1 MECSA
6 ERDERLMHL
15 VSAALQRPVAERH
28 TFLHTACKD
37 DEELLREAMEVVEG
51 EQKMGSFLLHPAI
64 TFKDCPPPF
73 QAGQTIAERFEIAR
87 LLGEGGMGWVYEA
100 FDHKL
105 NRRIAIKSAKPGFQP
120 TLSPE
125 IKGALAVSHPNIC
138 RVNEI
143 HTAHTV
149 HGELDFLTMELL
161 EGETLASYLK
171 TRGKLLPKEALA
183 IARQLCEGIAEA
195 HRRGIVHRDLKTGNV
210 ILCNAQSGDL
220 RVVITDFGLSGDTTQ
235 TTELG
240 GTPKYIAPELWNG
253 AKASCASDI
262 YALGVILYEVIAGP
276 RAQDEISTA
285 DLTTQSSSTAT
296 SANRRRSLTR
306 SLRKL
311 PHRWASVI
319 AQCLDPI
326 PERRPPNASAVIAQ
340 LSGSDTL
347 RTASILVPVLILSS
361 FLFPEIRARV
371 HDSIWPPPSA
381 RLVILPPVANDDSRV
396 TAEGALQDAADRIAH
411 TKNGQ
416 RTIAV
421 IYPAKAR
428 EAQVQSSDQ
437 AEKILH
443 ATHALQTSFRREG
456 EDLVVQGAVVDLESN
471 VHLADFS
478 SLYSPNTRGVL
489 AGALAGEISTALHLR
504 GASSDNIAPAATPA
518 YDRGL
523 YYLRLDVQDKG
534 EAIASF
540 QEAHQADPRS
550 PLPLAGLVE
559 AELAQFDDNHA
570 PEHLESARQYLQM
583 AESLDADSVR
593 VHLAAG
599 LFDEDIS
606 EYGKALDQ
614 YHRVAEIEPRS
625 GEAFIRMAGAYDKEN
640 LPEKALASFHHAIEL
655 DPTYYDPHEYLG
667 VFYFHRGDYSDA
679 AKEFQQ
685 VIALAPRMAN
695 AYTNLGASLEK
706 LGRAAE
712 AEKALRS
719 SLAIRETPRALNNM
733 GSLLLSEKRFGEAI
747 PYLQQAAALTP
758 DNDVVLLN
766 LADCQRHLG
775 RSREAKSNYK
785 KGMELAMAELNQNPG
800 GGQARALVGYFAAR
814 LGDAPR
820 ARDEITQALRLSPGD
835 NTVLYRAILTYEAL
849 HLRTNALAALKG
861 ATPDLIHSLQNDPDL
876 ADFCSDSRYK
886 EMTAANE

>member
-1 MECSA
+1 MQ
-6 ERDERLMHL
+6 L
-15 VSAALQRPVAERH
+15 VSAALQRPVAERGS
-28 TFLHTACKD
+28 FLCKECQD
-37 DEELLREAMEVVEG
+37 DDELLRDATEIVEG

-64 TFKDCPPPF
+64 SFKEAPSPF
-73 QAGQTIAERFEIAR
+73 QASQLVADRFEIIR

-100 FDHKL
+100 FDRKL

-143 HTAHTV
+143 HTAHTP

-161 EGETLASYLK
+161 EGETLSGYLR
-171 TRGKLLPKEALA
+171 TRGKLPPKEALA

-195 HRRGIVHRDLKTGNV
+195 HRRGIIHRDLKTSNV
-210 ILCNAQSGDL
+210 ILCKAQSGDI
-220 RVVITDFGLSGDTTQ
+220 RAVITDFGLSGDTTQ
-235 TTELG
+235 TAELG

-253 AKASCASDI
+253 AKASSASDI
-262 YALGVILYEVIAGP
+262 YALGVILYEMIAGP
-276 RAQDEISTA
+276 RAQDEVSTA
-285 DLTTQSSSTAT
+285 NLTTQSSSTVT
-296 SANRRRSLTR
+296 SGNARRSLTR

-319 AQCLDPI
+319 AQCLDPV
-326 PERRPPNASAVIAQ
+326 PERRPPNATAVIAQ
-340 LSGSDTL
+340 LSHSEAL
-347 RTASILVPVLILSS
+347 RTASIFVPALILSS
-361 FLFPEIRARV
+361 FLFPGIRARV

-396 TAEGALQDAADRIAH
+396 TAEGALQDAADRISH

-416 RTIAV
+416 RTVAV

-428 EAQVQSSDQ
+428 EAQVQTSDQ
-437 AEKILH
+437 AEKIMH
-443 ATHALQTSFRREG
+443 ATHALQTSFRRDG
-456 EDLVVQGAVVDLESN
+456 EDLVVQGAVVDLASN

-478 SLYSPNTRGVL
+478 SRYSTNMQGAL

-504 GASSDNIAPAATPA
+504 GASSDKIAPAATPA

-523 YYLRLDVQDKG
+523 YYLRLDVQDTG
-534 EAIASF
+534 DAIESF
-540 QEAHQADPRS
+540 QQAHQSDPRS

-570 PEHLESARQYLQM
+570 PEHMERARQYLQM

-606 EYGKALDQ
+606 EYGKALDH

-625 GEAFIRMAGAYDKEN
+625 GEAFIRMAGAYDRQN
-640 LPEKALASFHHAIEL
+640 LPEKALESFHHAIEL

-667 VFYFHRGDYSDA
+667 VFYFHRGDYSNA

-706 LGRAAE
+706 LDRAAE

-719 SLAIRETPRALNNM
+719 SLALRETPRALNNM
-733 GSLLLSEKRFGEAI
+733 GSLLLSEQRFAEAI
-747 PYLQQAAALTP
+747 PYLQRAAALTP

-766 LADCQRHLG
+766 LGDCQRHLG
-775 RSREAKSNYK
+775 HSSEASRNYK
-785 KGMELAMAELNQNPG
+785 KGMGLAMAELNQTPG
-800 GGQARALVGYFAAR
+800 GGQVRALVGYFAAR

-820 ARDEITQALRLSPGD
+820 SKDEITQALRLAPGD

-849 HLRTNALAALKG
+849 HLRTDALAVLREG
-861 ATPDLIHSLQNDPDL
+861 TPDLIHSLQSDPDL
-876 ADFCSDSRYK
+876 ADFCRDSRFK
-886 EMTAANE
+886 EMTARN